1 MILAKKNC
9 ITLGHSPD
17 ADDAFMFYALSENKI
32 ETHGLKFEHI
42 LQDIQTLNERA
53 LRAELDIT
61 ALSLHAYAFVSD
73 KYALTT
79 CGASIGDNYGPMI
92 VATRPMSREELKETT
107 IAIPGR
113 MTTAFLLLS
122 LFMGAKGDGCANPKP
137 SLRDAKQSKI
147 ENLKSQYVHFN
158 EIIPQMKAGRFEAGL
173 IIHEGQLTY
182 AKEGLHKVV
191 DLGEWWKADTGG
203 LPCPLGVNG
212 VKKFLGYDMCRTL
225 SEILKAS
232 IEYGLK
238 HRAEGVKHAMKYGRD
253 LTMQETDRFV
263 GMYVNDFTLD
273 MGEQGRKACQL
284 MLDRAA
290 ESGLI
295 PSKTEIEFV

>member
-1 MILAKKNC
+1 MNANTANLSGNVPTKSRL

-17 ADDAFMFYALSENKI
+17 ADDAFMFYALSEGKI
-32 ETHGLKFEHI
+32 DTHGLQFEHI

-61 ALSLHAYAFVSD
+61 ALSLHAYAFVAD
-73 KYALTT
+73 KYALTS

-92 VATRPMSREELKETT
+92 VARRPMTGDDLKRVT
-107 IAIPGR
+107 IAVPGT
-113 MTTAFLLLS
+113 MTTAFLLLRLYLGS
-122 LFMGAKGDGCANPKP
+122 RGEKP
-137 SLRDAKQSKI
+137 SDFQWAH
-147 ENLKSQYVHFN
+147 VHFDQ
-158 EIIPQMKAGRFEAGL
+158 IIPAVKSGEFEAGL

-182 AKEGLHKVV
+182 QKEGLHKIA
-191 DLGEWWKADTGG
+191 DLGEWWHGQTGG

-212 VKKFLGYDMCRTL
+212 VKKWLGFEQCRQL
-225 SEILKAS
+225 SQILKAS

-238 HRAEGVKHAMKYGRD
+238 HRTDGIAHAMKYGRD
-253 LTMQETDRFV
+253 LTTQETDKFV
-263 GMYVNDFTLD
+263 GMYVNDFTVD
-273 MGEQGRKACQL
+273 MGERGRRACQV

-290 ESGLI
+290 DTGLI

>member
-1 MILAKKNC
+1 MISAKKNL

-32 ETHGLKFEHI
+32 ETHGLTFEHI

-61 ALSLHAYAFVSD
+61 ALSLHAYAHVAD
-73 KYALTT
+73 KYALTR

-92 VATRPMSREELKETT
+92 VATRPMSREELLTT
-107 IAIPGR
+107 AIAIPGK

-122 LFMGAKGDGCANPKP
+122 LYLGLKGDNSANPK
-137 SLRDAKQSKI
+137 SKI
-147 ENLKSQYVHFN
+147 QNPKFVHVHFDQ
-158 EIIPQMKAGRFEAGL
+158 IIPQLRAGEFEAGL

-191 DLGEWWKADTGG
+191 DLGEWWKQDTGG

-212 VKKFLGYDMCRTL
+212 VKKFLGYEMCRQL

-232 IEYGLK
+232 IEYGLA
-238 HRAEGVKHAMKYGRD
+238 HRVEGVKHAMKYGRD
-253 LTMQETDRFV
+253 LTTQETDKFV
-263 GMYVNDFTLD
+263 GMYVNDLTVD
-273 MGEQGRKACQL
+273 MGEKGQQACQL

-290 ESGLI
+290 GNGLI
-295 PSKTEIEFV
+295 PSRTEIEFV

>member
-1 MILAKKNC
+1 MISAKKNL

-17 ADDAFMFYALSENKI
+17 ADDAFMFHALSENKI

-61 ALSLHAYAFVSD
+61 ALSLHAYAHVAD
-73 KYALTT
+73 KYALTS

-92 VATRPMSREELKETT
+92 VARKPMSVPELRDTT

-113 MTTAFLLLS
+113 MTTAYLLLS
-122 LFMGAKGDGCANPKP
+122 LFFGAKGDGSANSK
-137 SLRDAKQSKI
+137 SKI
-147 ENLKSQYVHFN
+147 QNLKSQHVHFD
-158 EIIPQMKAGRFEAGL
+158 EIIPQLKAAKFEAGL

-182 AKEGLHKVV
+182 AKEGLHKIV
-191 DLGEWWKADTGG
+191 DLGEWWKSDTGG

-212 VKKFLGYDMCRTL
+212 VKKFLGYEMCRQL
-225 SEILKAS
+225 SDILKAS
-232 IEYGLK
+232 VEYGLA

-253 LTMQETDRFV
+253 LTTQETDKFV
-263 GMYVNDFTLD
+263 GMYVNEFTVD
-273 MGEQGRKACQL
+273 MGTRGKQACQL

-290 ESGLI
+290 DSGLI
-295 PSKTEIEFV
+295 PSKVEIEFV